1 MIHKIKLNEKFCD
14 AVLEKR
20 KTFEIRKNDRGYQT
34 GDYIQFIPI
43 EDGCTLRCIEH
54 PLKDKTYEITY
65 MLNGWGLPSDYVV
78 FSIKEVKLPEHN

>member
-43 EDGCTLRCIEH
+43 EDDCTLRCIEH